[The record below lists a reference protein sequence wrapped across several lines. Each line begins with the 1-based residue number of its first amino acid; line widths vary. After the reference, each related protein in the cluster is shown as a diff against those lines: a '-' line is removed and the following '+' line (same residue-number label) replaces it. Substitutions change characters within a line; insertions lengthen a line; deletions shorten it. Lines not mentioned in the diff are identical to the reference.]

1 MSLRPVGRPRA
12 RPPAPSALRLALLL
26 ATALF
31 LWRAHAT
38 ADPAFATSHLPH
50 YHGHAPPMARPAAT
64 APSSLLDGLRAL
76 VAVASFDFMQLS
88 HLEEVLD
95 GFMDLCYAGAR
106 VDIVVYTTVVYPVA
120 LIDMLND
127 RLRCNN
133 PSPKAGLTMTL
144 MLKPSKVRLH
154 LVDFLRQLFYD
165 RLEQY
170 DVFVYTEVSGPSKR
184 AASWSAAPRRRSPWN
199 ALRAHAGRHP

>member
-1 MSLRPVGRPRA
+1 MSLRSVGRPRA

-26 ATALF
+26 ATAFLLGLALCSALF

-106 VDIVVYTTVVYPVA
+106 VDIVVYTTVVVRCPVPCPFSCGYSSG
-120 LIDMLND
+120 
-127 RLRCNN
+127 R
-133 PSPKAGLTMTL
+133 S
-144 MLKPSKVRLH
+144 S
-154 LVDFLRQLFYD
+154 FLCLCFGY
-165 RLEQY
+165 
-170 DVFVYTEVSGPSKR
+170 
-184 AASWSAAPRRRSPWN
+184 
-199 ALRAHAGRHP
+199 